1 MADKL
6 KLIIAD
12 DHHIF
17 RKGILS
23 IVSEDDS
30 IEITGEAANGDDAL
44 KLIEE
49 KKPDIAILDIDM
61 PGLSGLDVARKVKSE
76 KLPVKIVILTIHKD
90 KEYFDEALELDIKA
104 YVLKESIA
112 NDLIDCI
119 KRVAAGD
126 CQHQPDAQ
134 TQRQRGRTAIGNQRQ
149 GHAL

>member
-23 IVSEDDS
+23 IVSEDDG

-49 KKPDIAILDIDM
+49 KKPDIAIL
-61 PGLSGLDVARKVKSE
+61 
-76 KLPVKIVILTIHKD
+76 
-90 KEYFDEALELDIKA
+90 
-104 YVLKESIA
+104 
-112 NDLIDCI
+112 
-119 KRVAAGD
+119 
-126 CQHQPDAQ
+126 
-134 TQRQRGRTAIGNQRQ
+134 
-149 GHAL
+149 